1 LGGGVD
7 WQHIIDYTAMT
18 GSGAASGE
26 PAAESVQRRLGR
38 LAYERVPRPQ
48 PFFAASPSGRVAYGE
63 TVAAF
68 LVGLP
73 NAALQMAVRCLEV
86 ALQEQY
92 QATVRRETDGD
103 LAELIHWAEG
113 HLAARAPLFQRF
125 EALRHLAHRHRSVDE
140 HELLTPLTTIRDVTG
155 LIMEFYPLP
164 DATIVQAIKCPL
176 CGDTHT
182 YSFSRRQYYLGN
194 IVSLHCER
202 SRIAHP
208 WLIDWI

>member
-1 LGGGVD
+1 MD
-7 WQHIIDYTAMT
+7 WQHLIDYTAMT
-18 GSGAASGE
+18 AGAPAGGE

-48 PFFAASPSGRVAYGE
+48 PFFTASPSGRLAYGE

-92 QATVRRETDGD
+92 HAVERRETDGD
-103 LAELIHWAEG
+103 LAELIHWAES

-140 HELLTPLTTIRDVTG
+140 QELLTPLTTIRDVTG
-155 LIMEFYPLP
+155 LILEFYPLP
-164 DATIVQAIKCPL
+164 DAAIVQPIKCPL
-176 CGDTHT
+176 CGDTHAYT
-182 YSFSRRQYYLGN
+182 FARSQYYLGN
-194 IVSLHCER
+194 IVSLQCER

>member
-1 LGGGVD
+1 M
-7 WQHIIDYTAMT
+7 TA
-18 GSGAASGE
+18 GGAASGE
-26 PAAESVQRRLGR
+26 PAVESVQRRLGR

-48 PFFAASPSGRVAYGE
+48 AFFAASPSGRLAYGE
-63 TVAAF
+63 MVAAF

-92 QATVRRETDGD
+92 QVVERRETDGD

-113 HLAARAPLFQRF
+113 HLAGRAPLFQRF
-125 EALRHLAHRHRSVDE
+125 EPLRHLAHRHRSMDE
-140 HELLTPLTTIRDVTG
+140 QELLAPLSAVRDVSG
-155 LIMEFYPLP
+155 LIVEFYPLP
-164 DATIVQAIKCPL
+164 DETILQPIKCPL

-182 YSFSRRQYYLGN
+182 YTFAPREYYLGN
-194 IVSLHCER
+194 IVSLQCER
-202 SRIAHP
+202 SRVAHP

>member
-1 LGGGVD
+1 VD
-7 WQHIIDYTAMT
+7 WQHIIDYSAMT
-18 GSGAASGE
+18 SGAGAGSA

-38 LAYERVPRPQ
+38 LAFERVPRPQ
-48 PFFAASPSGRVAYGE
+48 PFFQASPSGKMAYGE
-63 TVAAF
+63 TVGAF

-92 QATVRRETDGD
+92 QAVEHQETDGD

-113 HLAARAPLFQRF
+113 HLRARAPLFQRF
-125 EALRHLAHRHRSVDE
+125 EALRQLAHRHRSVDE
-140 HELLTPLTTIRDVTG
+140 RELLTPLSTIRDVTG
-155 LIMEFYPLP
+155 LIVEFYPLVEE
-164 DATIVQAIKCPL
+164 TILQPIKCPL

-182 YSFSRRQYYLGN
+182 YAFARSQYYLGN
-194 IVSLHCER
+194 IVSLQCER

>member
-1 LGGGVD
+1 VD
-7 WQHIIDYTAMT
+7 WQHIIDYTAMA
-18 GSGAASGE
+18 GAAPRGGE
-26 PAAESVQRRLGR
+26 SEVESVQRRLGR
-38 LAYERVPRPQ
+38 LAFERVPRPQ
-48 PFFAASPSGRVAYGE
+48 PFFAASPSGHLAYGE

-73 NAALQMAVRCLEV
+73 NAALQMAVRCLEI

-92 QATVRRETDGD
+92 QAVAQQETDGD

-113 HLAARAPLFQRF
+113 HLAARAPVFQRF
-125 EALRHLAHRHRSVDE
+125 EALRQLAHRHRSIDE
-140 HELLTPLTTIRDVTG
+140 QELLTPLVAIRDVTG
-155 LIMEFYPLP
+155 LILEFYPLP
-164 DATIVQAIKCPL
+164 NETILQSIKCPL

-182 YSFSRRQYYLGN
+182 YSFSRGQYYLGN
-194 IVSLHCER
+194 IVSLQCER